1 MLDTSLDA
9 LQLMLRRVMSN
20 YPQHRVIRIWQVLLW
35 GLKHWVLL
43 FLVLFGFVNIL
54 PFIAPVFM
62 NIGWTEPA
70 NFIYTIYSPLCHQM
84 AQRSFFLFG
93 EQPMYNIAELPVTF
107 TKNILI
113 DMTTLRTFIGST
125 ELGWKV
131 AWSDRMVYMYGAV
144 LLEGIIFGALRHRRQ
159 IRPIGLLMFVL
170 LLAPITIDGITHM
183 FSDINGG
190 LLADFRYYNQWL
202 VDLTGNILPS
212 WFYVGDAF
220 GSFNSWMRFI
230 SGFAFGYGCVWL
242 MFPHLNQSI
251 SGTAI
256 RLQMKLQHV
265 KNPSTVIQ
273 YIERGSLS

>member
-1 MLDTSLDA
+1 
-9 LQLMLRRVMSN
+9 MSK

-43 FLVLFGFVNIL
+43 FIVLFGFVNIL

-62 NIGWTEPA
+62 TLGWTEPA

-93 EQPMYNIAELPVTF
+93 EQPMYNITEMPITLIG
-107 TKNILI
+107 NILT
-113 DMTTLRTFIGST
+113 DMTTLRTFIGS
-125 ELGWKV
+125 
-131 AWSDRMVYMYGAV
+131 
-144 LLEGIIFGALRHRRQ
+144 
-159 IRPIGLLMFVL
+159 FVL
-170 LLAPITIDGITHM
+170 LLAPITIDGMTHM

-212 WFYVGDAF
+212 WFYAGDAF

-230 SGFAFGYGCVWL
+230 SGFTFGFGCVWL
-242 MFPHLNQSI
+242 VFPHLNQSI
-251 SGTAI
+251 SETI
-256 RLQMKLQHV
+256 LRLQMKLQHV

-273 YIERGSLS
+273 FIERGSLS